1 MCLLYQQTHIYIHQ
15 DNTRNSQIATRS
27 IGSSSRSE
35 EEQAIHKMQVIQ
47 NPEDQA
53 TPHQQVVRQ
62 SLKTSIYS
70 YSKSMPQHMHRRL
83 SQE

>member
-1 MCLLYQQTHIYIHQ
+1 
-15 DNTRNSQIATRS
+15 
-27 IGSSSRSE
+27 
-35 EEQAIHKMQVIQ
+35 MQVIQ

-83 SQE
+83 SQENQAENIFLSVDRKMQVERGAESPSLASDPL